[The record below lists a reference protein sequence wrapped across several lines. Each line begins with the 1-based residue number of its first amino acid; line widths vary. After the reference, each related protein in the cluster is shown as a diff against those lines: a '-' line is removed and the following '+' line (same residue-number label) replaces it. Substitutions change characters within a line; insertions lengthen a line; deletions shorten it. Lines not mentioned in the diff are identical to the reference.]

1 MHLKWKNGE
10 RPGWQFWL
18 ILLGAVAGILLLMFG
33 SGFGK
38 QEERDEA
45 SAASPTAAE
54 ELASY
59 RAQLEEEICSL
70 CESVNGVGAVTVA
83 LTLSGGFTN
92 VYATEEGQNGGEQYV
107 IVGSG
112 SGASALL
119 LSKSA
124 PEICGIGIVCRGGT
138 NAGVRQELISL
149 LSAAY
154 HVPANRIY
162 VTEAKKAGV

>member
-1 MHLKWKNGE
+1 MLKWKEGE
-10 RPGWQFWL
+10 RPGWHFWL
-18 ILLGAVAGILLLMFG
+18 ILLGAVVGILLLLFG
-33 SGFGK
+33 NGLSK
-38 QEERDEA
+38 QEESNEA
-45 SAASPTAAE
+45 SALSPSAVE
-54 ELASY
+54 VLESY
-59 RAQLEEEICSL
+59 REKLEEEIRSL
-70 CESVNGVGAVTVA
+70 CESVNGVGAVTVV

-92 VYATEEGQNGGEQYV
+92 VYATEEAQNGGEQYV

-112 SGASALL
+112 SGAAALL
-119 LSKSA
+119 LSQSA

-138 NAGVRQELISL
+138 NAGVRQELIAL